1 MGRKSVAVLDI
12 RSSEVAVFIGE
23 RGVNHTFVF
32 KASRTEA
39 YDGYENGAFYDT
51 DKLAEAIV
59 RAITGVEQI
68 CGERIRQLYIGVPG
82 EFCEVVTRQQD
93 IGFSK
98 KRKITQ
104 RDLDALMT
112 SGREELAGCTF
123 MRATSMVYVTADNR
137 RVVDPVGFSS
147 TGLTGA
153 LSYFYC
159 KNYFRTTMEKIFADM
174 KISLKYLPTQYAMG
188 SYLVPS
194 ETRDECAL
202 FVDAGFLSSTVSIL
216 LGNGVL
222 VQETFWAGKGQIAV
236 LLMEKFSL
244 PYEAALALVG
254 KANLFS
260 KNEVGKTEFIYRGV
274 AYEYSPEE
282 LAETVRVGLDSIC
295 ERVSAFLEVN
305 TDREL
310 DYKPLY
316 ITGEGISE
324 IRGAVEHVSKRLNRI
339 CEVLVP
345 NLPYYNK
352 PAMSSRI
359 ALADMAYDDNCNDSF
374 LRRILNGFGG

>member
-112 SGREELAGCTF
+112 SGRE
-123 MRATSMVYVTADNR
+123 
-137 RVVDPVGFSS
+137 
-147 TGLTGA
+147 
-153 LSYFYC
+153 
-159 KNYFRTTMEKIFADM
+159 
-174 KISLKYLPTQYAMG
+174 
-188 SYLVPS
+188 
-194 ETRDECAL
+194 
-202 FVDAGFLSSTVSIL
+202 
-216 LGNGVL
+216 
-222 VQETFWAGKGQIAV
+222 
-236 LLMEKFSL
+236 
-244 PYEAALALVG
+244 
-254 KANLFS
+254 
-260 KNEVGKTEFIYRGV
+260 
-274 AYEYSPEE
+274 
-282 LAETVRVGLDSIC
+282 
-295 ERVSAFLEVN
+295 
-305 TDREL
+305 
-310 DYKPLY
+310 
-316 ITGEGISE
+316 
-324 IRGAVEHVSKRLNRI
+324 
-339 CEVLVP
+339 
-345 NLPYYNK
+345 
-352 PAMSSRI
+352 
-359 ALADMAYDDNCNDSF
+359 
-374 LRRILNGFGG
+374 

>member
-12 RSSEVAVFIGE
+12 RSSEVAVFVGE

-39 YDGYENGAFYDT
+39 YDGYEDGAFYDT
-51 DKLAEAIV
+51 DKLAEAIACAV
-59 RAITGVEQI
+59 NGVEQI
-68 CGERIRQLYIGVPG
+68 CGERIRRLYIGVPG
-82 EFCEVVTRQQD
+82 EFCEVVTKQRD
-93 IGFSK
+93 IGFPK
-98 KRKITQ
+98 KRRITQ
-104 RDLDALMT
+104 RDLDTLMN
-112 SGREELAGCTF
+112 GGKEELADCTF
-123 MRATSMVYVTADNR
+123 MRATSMAYVTADNR
-137 RVVDPVGFSS
+137 RVVDPVGLSS

-159 KNYFRTTMEKIFADM
+159 KNYFRKVMERIFDGM
-174 KISLKYLPTQYAMG
+174 KIELKYLPTHYAMG

-202 FVDAGFLSSTVSIL
+202 FLDAGFLSSTISIL

-222 VQETFWAGKGQIAV
+222 MQHTFWAGKGQIAV
-236 LLMEKFSL
+236 LVMEKFSL
-244 PYEAALALVG
+244 PYDAALALLG

-260 KNEVGKTEFIYRGV
+260 KNEVGKTEFVYRGA

-282 LAETVRVGLDSIC
+282 LAETVRVGLDSVC
-295 ERVSAFLEVN
+295 EEVSAFLDEN

-316 ITGEGISE
+316 LTGEGISD